1 MASIK
6 ELSALLAAL
15 YAAPLEPEMW
25 QVFLDRLC
33 AVTNT
38 ASSYM
43 VTIDPEQGNVT
54 LAGGGLNFN
63 PETLRL
69 YNEHYGAND
78 PYAAP
83 AMAKPRVGVIQAEEL
98 VSRPDLFRSELYNE
112 VLHPY
117 DLEHMVLLSCGCAEE
132 AGLFPFWRSPKQGPM
147 DSASLNLL
155 ETLLPHVQT
164 ALRLRTKVMA
174 SNATDLFSEAA
185 LDAMSTAALLVT
197 GKGRVRHMNQ
207 LAAVYL
213 RRGDGLRLHQ
223 NVLTATDSAEDEQL
237 ALLIAGASANG
248 KNGSEAVRGGGALR
262 VSRARSQGV
271 LQVTVLAVSEHKQ
284 IAGYESSALVL
295 ISDPSSLPRPRT
307 TLMQQLYGLTPA
319 ESRLAD
325 LLLEGIEVREAAEHL
340 HITIGT
346 ARFHLKRV
354 LAKTGSHRQTELLRL
369 MLSLPVRD
377 AEVKLTTQ
385 GQ

>member
-6 ELSALLAAL
+6 ELSGLLAAL

-33 AVTNT
+33 ALTNT

-43 VTIDPEQGNVT
+43 VTVDPEQGNVT

-132 AGLFPFWRSPKQGPM
+132 AGLFPFWRSPKQGQM

-271 LQVTVLAVSEHKQ
+271 LQVTVLAVSEQKQ

-295 ISDPSSLPRPRT
+295 ISDPSSLPRRRT
-307 TLMQQLYGLTPA
+307 SLMQQLYGLTPA